1 MKNREKKSTEK
12 AISPSGPTSFSPAD
26 ALQNDL
32 VQPPQSLRKLAE
44 EIQQK
49 RIPLAL
55 EDLEAMPIEKTLHIL
70 QELQVH
76 QIELEI
82 QNEELRRTQVEL
94 AATRARYFDLYDLAP
109 VGYLTIGP
117 QGVILESNLTAA
129 TILGSPRNELVGLP
143 FFQFILNEYQ
153 DTYHLFQREILE
165 AGKPLSC
172 ELQMAKNDATTFWA
186 QLYATK
192 AYHFTG
198 MSEFQLVLCDISEAR
213 QAEEALHQNT
223 AALAGVRA
231 TAEYEKSLLASVMEA
246 LPIGVAITDTMGGT
260 IQTNLAFER
269 LWGGSRPPTRL
280 VEDYNAYMAWWDET
294 GKSVTPEEWAS
305 TIAIQ
310 KGETTVGKILRIQ
323 RFDGSEALVI
333 NSASPVY
340 DGEGNIIGSAVA
352 VQDITELKRAEQA
365 LLVNKEDFAR
375 AQEVGNIGSWRLDV
389 QRDVLFWSDENHRIF
404 GVPKGTP
411 LSYESFLSI
420 VHPED
425 RAYVDTQW
433 QKGLRG
439 EPYDIEHRLVVDGRI
454 KWVREKAYLE
464 FDKNGVLAG
473 GFGITQDITERKLT
487 EELIKQR
494 NDELRQQNGDL
505 EIFNKAAVGREL
517 RMIELKKEINE
528 LCRQAGQPP
537 RYPLDYEEYKT

>member
-1 MKNREKKSTEK
+1 
-12 AISPSGPTSFSPAD
+12 
-26 ALQNDL
+26 
-32 VQPPQSLRKLAE
+32 
-44 EIQQK
+44 
-49 RIPLAL
+49 
-55 EDLEAMPIEKTLHIL
+55 
-70 QELQVH
+70 
-76 QIELEI
+76 
-82 QNEELRRTQVEL
+82 
-94 AATRARYFDLYDLAP
+94 
-109 VGYLTIGP
+109 
-117 QGVILESNLTAA
+117 
-129 TILGSPRNELVGLP
+129 
-143 FFQFILNEYQ
+143 
-153 DTYHLFQREILE
+153 
-165 AGKPLSC
+165 
-172 ELQMAKNDATTFWA
+172 
-186 QLYATK
+186 
-192 AYHFTG
+192 
-198 MSEFQLVLCDISEAR
+198 
-213 QAEEALHQNT
+213 
-223 AALAGVRA
+223 
-231 TAEYEKSLLASVMEA
+231 
-246 LPIGVAITDTMGGT
+246 
-260 IQTNLAFER
+260 
-269 LWGGSRPPTRL
+269 
-280 VEDYNAYMAWWDET
+280 MAWWDET

-310 KGETTVGKILRIQ
+310 KGETTVGQVLRIQ

-340 DGEGNIIGSAVA
+340 DGEGNILGSAVA

-494 NDELRQQNGDL
+494 NDELRQQNEDL

-537 RYPLDYEEYKT
+537 RYPLDSEEYKT